1 MSRQLSFACV
11 PRCETSASAP
21 ATKIRP
27 TTALI
32 NIFELIVWLFLA
44 KTAAS
49 TLFSVE
55 VSIETDSRQKRQVS
69 FIRIENPHSEAHW
82 AALCWEIYSVTQWCH
97 ERTCGESFF
106 MPSLRRTLHFL
117 STATYCRTEKEE
129 LNGSLGRETRSWR
142 RNLTA
147 KYQSDYRHKLPAESK
162 IPEPTHSSRWHHCTK
177 TRYEG

>member
-21 ATKIRP
+21 TTKIRP
-27 TTALI
+27 TTAPI

-55 VSIETDSRQKRQVS
+55 VSIETDSRQKRQDS

-82 AALCWEIYSVTQWCH
+82 AALCWEIYSVTQWCN

-106 MPSLRRTLHFL
+106 MPSLRRTLLF
-117 STATYCRTEKEE
+117 Y
-129 LNGSLGRETRSWR
+129 R
-142 RNLTA
+142 RHLLQDGERKNLTVLWA
-147 KYQSDYRHKLPAESK
+147 KRLAAGEGTLPRN
-162 IPEPTHSSRWHHCTK
+162 ISRIIVINYPPSRRSRNQLTLPDDTIARRRDMK
-177 TRYEG
+177 A